1 MFIKINGEEFEINT
15 KLGTTFKIEKKFKKP
30 YLRVLSSIDLMTA
43 EEQVEMLACGIAEE
57 VNVKKFK
64 EVVDEIGLGELSEYL
79 EEFID
84 GLQYPGLSEK
94 EIEEKKLKK
103 MEKQKKMKDLGLLN

>member
-30 YLRVLSSIDLMTA
+30 YLRVLGSIDMMTA
-43 EEQVEMLACGIAEE
+43 EEQVEMLTCGIADEIS
-57 VNVKKFK
+57 VKRFK
-64 EVVDEIGLGELSEYL
+64 EVINEIGLGELSEYL

-84 GLQYPGLSEK
+84 ALQYPGLTEK
-94 EIEEKKLKK
+94 EIEEKKLEKIK
-103 MEKQKKMKDLGLLN
+103 KQKKMKDLGLLN